1 MKVAVILFFAFIFCG
16 LTVSAQYGL
25 PGNPPKP
32 ITVKVDPVQGLSFG
46 AFYQGSTGG
55 NVVVAPSGSRSV
67 SGSVILFS
75 QGFSFSPA
83 IFQITAEP
91 GTIIT
96 LVNGPDVTLSGS
108 NGGKINLHIG
118 DSDLGNQFTTSSSAS
133 SPTLL
138 RVGGTITLGDPLA
151 NPPGNYNGI
160 FSITFIQQ

>member
-1 MKVAVILFFAFIFCG
+1 MKVVVVLFLAFIFNTS
-16 LTVSAQYGL
+16 TVSAQFGL
-25 PGNPPKP
+25 PGKPPRP

-55 NVVVAPSGSRSV
+55 SVIVTPNGSRSA
-67 SGSVILFS
+67 SGSIIPVS

-96 LVNGPDVTLSGS
+96 VVNGPDVMLSGS

-118 DSDLGNQFTTSSSAS
+118 DSDLGNQFITSATSS

-138 RVGGTITLGDPLA
+138 RVGGTITLSNALA
-151 NPPGNYNGI
+151 HPPGNYNGI
-160 FSITFIQQ
+160 FSIIFIQQ

>member
-67 SGSVILFS
+67 SGSIIPVS

-118 DSDLGNQFTTSSSAS
+118 DSDLGNQFITSASS

-138 RVGGTITLGDPLA
+138 RVGGTITLNNALA
-151 NPPGNYNGI
+151 SPPGNYNGI
-160 FSITFIQQ
+160 FTITFIQQ